1 METRAAKISLCY
13 AVVFDYDWRVF
24 ERRALI
30 GLNIGMAMAELLR
43 LSAPRGEVKRH
54 VIFVHGLDGDPQ
66 KTWTSP
72 PPPPPDNRLWPTWL
86 AADID
91 GLAVWSLGYEAPA
104 LEWRGS
110 AMALADRAGNVL
122 SLLEVENRLATGDLI
137 FVGHSLGGLVIKQ
150 LLRKASDAASR
161 RAEALSLIE
170 RTRKVAFLATPH
182 LGADLAGWGE
192 RFRALFRPSEA
203 ARVLLR
209 NDQHLRDLNVWYR
222 GWASEKEIAHL
233 ILYEM
238 KPTSVFGMVVK
249 PDSSDPG
256 LASEAIGIDADH
268 IQIAKPLSTEHH
280 VYKLVRAFIERETER
295 AVTETERKVDEVR
308 EQQQLDSVKLDE
320 LLVLA
325 RQSGALQRATDQG
338 IPETAVRAIVER
350 LGGLGLER
358 DDLIPWLDQWT
369 TDTLRERS
377 MGTNEGEAFER
388 AFQKAQSLFDAGR
401 LDEASSSFMAELARR
416 QESDKRQQLRLV
428 EEAIKFDKLAFNG
441 EAAAAKLRVM
451 AQIVGVGTADAV
463 GSYLFE
469 KAAEF
474 FEIGHRL
481 GDNAALMVSIAAYR
495 EALNEITRERVPLEW
510 AKTQNNL
517 GAALLRL
524 GERESGSTRVEEAV
538 AAFREA
544 LTEWTQERVPL
555 QWAAT
560 HDNLGSALF
569 RLGEHESGTARLEQA
584 VAAYHAA
591 LTERT
596 QERVPLEWAMTQQNL
611 GNAFSTLGERESGQE
626 ESIRH
631 LEAAVAA
638 YRAALTER
646 TRERVPLKWAMTQ
659 NNLGN
664 ALKML
669 GERESRQDESIRRLK
684 EAVAAHHAALT
695 ERPRERVPL
704 QWATTQNNL
713 GAALASLGER
723 ESRQDEA
730 IRRLVEAVK
739 AYRAALTERTR
750 ERVPRDWAM
759 TQFNLAA
766 ALSALGERESGR
778 ERSIRHLE
786 EAVVAYRAALT
797 EWTNESAPHWHNMAQ
812 RNLARCL
819 ALLEQRRKS

>member
-1 METRAAKISLCY
+1 
-13 AVVFDYDWRVF
+13 
-24 ERRALI
+24 
-30 GLNIGMAMAELLR
+30 MAELLR
-43 LSAPRGEVKRH
+43 LSEPQGDVKRH
-54 VIFVHGLDGDPQ
+54 VIFVHGLDGDPR

-72 PPPPPDNRLWPTWL
+72 PPPENRLWPTWL

-91 GLAVWSLGYEAPA
+91 GLGVWSLGYEAPA

-122 SLLEVENRLATGDLI
+122 SLLEAENRLASGELI

-161 RAEALSLIE
+161 RTEALSLIE

-182 LGADLAGWGE
+182 LGADLAGWGD
-192 RFRALFRPSEA
+192 RFRVLFRLSAA

-256 LASEAIGIDADH
+256 LASEAIAIDADH
-268 IQIAKPLSTEHH
+268 IHIAKPLGPDHQ
-280 VYKLVRAFIERETER
+280 VYKLVRSFIERETER

-338 IPETAVRAIVER
+338 ISEKAVRAIVER

-358 DDLIPWLDQWT
+358 KDLIPWLDRWT
-369 TDTLRERS
+369 TDTARERS

-388 AFQKAQSLFDAGR
+388 AFQKAQNLFDAGR
-401 LDEASSSFMAELARR
+401 LDEASSPFMIELARR
-416 QESDKRQQLRLV
+416 QEADKRQHLRLV
-428 EEAIKFDKLAFNG
+428 EEAVKFDKLAFNG
-441 EAAAAKLRVM
+441 EAAATKLRVM
-451 AQIVGVGTADAV
+451 GEIAGVTTAGAIGT
-463 GSYLFE
+463 YLFE

-474 FEIGHRL
+474 YEIGHRA
-481 GDNAALMVSIAAYR
+481 GDNAALLVSIAAYR

-524 GERESGSTRVEEAV
+524 GERESGTTRLEEALV
-538 AAFREA
+538 AFREA
-544 LTEWTQERVPL
+544 QKEWTQDRVPL

-560 HDNLGSALF
+560 QDNLASALL
-569 RLGEHESGTARLEQA
+569 RLGERNSGTARLEES
-584 VAAYHAA
+584 VTAYRAA
-591 LTERT
+591 LTERM

-611 GNAFSTLGERESGQE
+611 GNALKTLGERESRQD
-626 ESIRH
+626 ESIRCF
-631 LEAAVAA
+631 EAAVAA
-638 YRAALTER
+638 FRAALTER

-659 NNLGN
+659 SNLGN
-664 ALKML
+664 ALKLL
-669 GERESRQDESIRRLK
+669 GERESGQDESILRLE
-684 EAVAAHHAALT
+684 EAVAAYRAALT

-704 QWATTQNNL
+704 QWAMTQNNL

-723 ESRQDEA
+723 ESRQEES
-730 IRRLVEAVK
+730 IRRLAEAVT

-750 ERVPRDWAM
+750 ERVPLDWAI
-759 TQFNLAA
+759 TQNNLGA

-778 ERSIRHLE
+778 EQSIRHLE
-786 EAVVAYRAALT
+786 AAAAAYRAALT
-797 EWTNESAPHWHNMAQ
+797 ELTNESAPHWHDTAQ
-812 RNLARCL
+812 QNLARCL
-819 ALLEQRRKS
+819 ALLEQRRTS